1 MWLFFE
7 LAFCESVAHRHIH
20 QGKPQKND
28 WANVSEI
35 CECEVEDQYGYFTD
49 ISFTGASGTLANCN
63 MIIDHLAHRTN
74 ISLKLFHFVTNTF
87 LHFDASLQAR
97 SWLKIVD
104 CLLCKVDNYE
114 KAS

>member
-1 MWLFFE
+1 MGGGRGGTVFP
-7 LAFCESVAHRHIH
+7 SYIVVI
-20 QGKPQKND
+20 PQKND

-74 ISLKLFHFVTNTF
+74 ISLK
-87 LHFDASLQAR
+87 
-97 SWLKIVD
+97 
-104 CLLCKVDNYE
+104 
-114 KAS
+114 